1 MDASRFQM
9 SIVKELS
16 YLGALANVKRI
27 SRSVS
32 MLLCNSCY
40 WCATEL
46 EEDRKDKVCPSCT
59 NPVEAIPLEKGE
71 IFSFDIDNMR
81 GVILEFKR
89 RER

>member
-1 MDASRFQM
+1 M
-9 SIVKELS
+9 SVLDESSVLGGITKVK
-16 YLGALANVKRI
+16 KI

-46 EEDRKDKVCPSCT
+46 ENRMTNSCPICGK
-59 NPVEAIPLEKGE
+59 PVEAIPLEKGE
-71 IFSFDIDNMR
+71 IFTFDVDSMK

-89 RER
+89 NER